1 MANLE
6 LRLTADEAVAQA
18 MLDMLKGMDD
28 VDSAEDITEPA
39 FAADDEDSSSAGLS
53 DNQGPGSYLIQ
64 VETINDESRARVL
77 DAAQALAERLGAVL
91 EIESDSQD

>member
-6 LRLTADEAVAQA
+6 LRLTADEGVTQA

-39 FAADDEDSSSAGLS
+39 FDADDEDSSSAGLS
-53 DNQGPGSYLIQ
+53 DNEGPGYRLIQ
-64 VETINDESRARVL
+64 VETISDQSLARVL